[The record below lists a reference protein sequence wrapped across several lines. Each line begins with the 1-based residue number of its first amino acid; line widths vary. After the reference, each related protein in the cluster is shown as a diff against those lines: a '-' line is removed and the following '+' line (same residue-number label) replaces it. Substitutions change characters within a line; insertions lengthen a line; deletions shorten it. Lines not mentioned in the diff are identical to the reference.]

1 MDLETTDKSFAEDV
15 LKADV
20 PVLVDFWAPWCG
32 PCRMAGP
39 IIENVAEKV
48 QGKAKVFKLN
58 VDENP
63 QTPSQYGIS
72 GIPTILIFRN
82 GSVQK
87 QLVGVQPEAV
97 YLDALK

>member
-39 IIENVAEKV
+39 IIENVAKKI
-48 QGKAKVFKLN
+48 QGKAKVVKLN